1 MKRKLFIAFMIA
13 FSILL
18 SINLFISL
26 ICGAPVGSND
36 LIRYIIGAVGM
47 SVLLPSG
54 FTFFFL
60 ATLRLSEKLKES
72 EEAAV
77 VEKEQENEDAVNTLS
92 DVQIPILVSAITEK
106 RNLSSEEK
114 ERIISFIE
122 DL

>member
-13 FSILL
+13 FTILL

-26 ICGAPVGSND
+26 ICGAPVGSD
-36 LIRYIIGAVGM
+36 ELIRYIIGAVGM

-60 ATLRLSEKLKES
+60 ATLRLSERLKES
-72 EEAAV
+72 EEASV
-77 VEKEQENEDAVNTLS
+77 VKKEQENEDAVNTLT
-92 DVQIPILVSAITEK
+92 DVQIPILVSAITKK

-122 DL
+122 EL

>member
-26 ICGAPVGSND
+26 ICGAPVGSD
-36 LIRYIIGAVGM
+36 ELIRYIIGAVGM

-72 EEAAV
+72 EEAV
-77 VEKEQENEDAVNTLS
+77 VKEEQESEDAVNTLA
-92 DVQIPILVSAITEK
+92 DVQIPILVSAITKK